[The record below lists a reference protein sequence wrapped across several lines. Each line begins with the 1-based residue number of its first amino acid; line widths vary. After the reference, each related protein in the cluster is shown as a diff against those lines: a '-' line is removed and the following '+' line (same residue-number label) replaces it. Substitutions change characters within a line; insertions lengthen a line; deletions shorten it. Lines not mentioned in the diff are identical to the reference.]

1 MDALTHRLA
10 AALGACIEAAGKPT
24 PNGDTAARDEAMHEA
39 AEAAVKVHAEYDQR
53 CKEQSGLDH
62 YHGREG
68 G

>member
-10 AALGACIEAAGKPT
+10 AAVGTLISLNATQGVSDAAWERAVADA
-24 PNGDTAARDEAMHEA
+24 DT
-39 AEAAVKVHAEYDQR
+39 VWQEYDQR
-53 CKEQSGLDH
+53 CKEQAGIDH